1 MEDIPAGWNLT
12 PIDNAGAEFN
22 STSNKWI
29 WENYSARDRR
39 QLVYVLKAPLDS
51 DFGTFKLEGDVLA
64 ENVVAIPVEGESE
77 ITITPIAD
85 YNPENLKLLH
95 VGDPDQEFN
104 ISTHVL
110 CNFTWYVNG
119 NESSE
124 GDKKNS
130 AYASL
135 TLSPETLWRNDHFK
149 NSYTSVENSSLFA
162 GKYSVTGR
170 VSNRSTAKN
179 QTWNFLITRS
189 AESKNNINNTVVL
202 PVRKVEENESVSF
215 NFTEEP
221 DNTDDNSILAISFNA
236 SSTGNVSVFVE
247 VLKDRASEVTKNPEG
262 EVFQH
267 INIHFSNHTVMNE
280 TGSDSK
286 FIDFKVNR
294 AWMETVVKGTVR
306 LNRYQNGEWQ
316 PLNTWETSS
325 DAEYHYFRA
334 ETPGFSPFSVTAEK
348 ISTPSVSTPHKG
360 GSGTGSATIISSTKG
375 EDENI
380 SGAENEGADSTLSKG
395 AEDILVS
402 QSTDTGKS
410 IFVEEGNDSE
420 AAGSEENNGSEKS
433 GSTGVLFFIL
443 LVLFIVGAYL
453 VYRQTKEEE

>member
-1 MEDIPAGWNLT
+1 M
-12 PIDNAGAEFN
+12 
-22 STSNKWI
+22 
-29 WENYSARDRR
+29 
-39 QLVYVLKAPLDS
+39 
-51 DFGTFKLEGDVLA
+51 
-64 ENVVAIPVEGESE
+64 VAIPVEGESE

-85 YNPENLKLLH
+85 YSPENLKLLH

-149 NSYTSVENSSLFA
+149 NSYTSVENSGLFA
-162 GKYSVTGR
+162 GKYSVTCR
-170 VSNRSTAKN
+170 VSNRSTAIN

-247 VLKDRASEVTKNPEG
+247 VLKDRASEVTKKP
-262 EVFQH
+262 
-267 INIHFSNHTVMNE
+267 
-280 TGSDSK
+280 
-286 FIDFKVNR
+286 
-294 AWMETVVKGTVR
+294 
-306 LNRYQNGEWQ
+306 
-316 PLNTWETSS
+316 
-325 DAEYHYFRA
+325 
-334 ETPGFSPFSVTAEK
+334 
-348 ISTPSVSTPHKG
+348 
-360 GSGTGSATIISSTKG
+360 
-375 EDENI
+375 
-380 SGAENEGADSTLSKG
+380 
-395 AEDILVS
+395 
-402 QSTDTGKS
+402 
-410 IFVEEGNDSE
+410 
-420 AAGSEENNGSEKS
+420 
-433 GSTGVLFFIL
+433 
-443 LVLFIVGAYL
+443 
-453 VYRQTKEEE
+453 